1 MQNTKARYPGWEL
14 KYFDRAY
21 NFRNYQF
28 SLIKKYIK
36 KNVAEIGPGS
46 GVVLNKY
53 IKQCK
58 NIDLYEPDKKLFKH
72 LKKKF
77 RNKKI
82 FIKNT
87 VFKKNYKRY
96 DTIIALDV
104 LEHIKD
110 DKKEI
115 KKIYT
120 SLNKGGYLIINVP
133 AFNLLYSKFDISVGH
148 FRRYNKKIIKEKIE
162 GLKFS
167 KCEIFYYDSIGFILS
182 LISKI
187 FLKKKYKNK
196 FENKIKLWD
205 VLIPISKII
214 DFFILNIIGKSLFLI
229 IKK

>member
-1 MQNTKARYPGWEL
+1 M
-14 KYFDRAY
+14 
-21 NFRNYQF
+21 
-28 SLIKKYIK
+28 
-36 KNVAEIGPGS
+36 
-46 GVVLNKY
+46 
-53 IKQCK
+53 
-58 NIDLYEPDKKLFKH
+58 
-72 LKKKF
+72 
-77 RNKKI
+77 
-82 FIKNT
+82 
-87 VFKKNYKRY
+87 
-96 DTIIALDV
+96 
-104 LEHIKD
+104 EHIKN

-133 AFNLLYSKFDISVGH
+133 VFNLLYSKFDISVGH

-196 FENKIKLWD
+196 FKNKIKLWD

-214 DFFILNIIGKSLFLI
+214 VFFILNIIGKSLFLI

>member
-46 GVVLNKY
+46 GVVLKKY

-87 VFKKNYKRY
+87 VFKKNYKKY

-104 LEHIKD
+104 LEHIKN

-196 FENKIKLWD
+196 FKNKIKLWD

>member
-1 MQNTKARYPGWEL
+1 MQNKKIYYPGWEL
-14 KYFDRAY
+14 KYFDRAS

-36 KNVAEIGPGS
+36 KNVAEVGPGS
-46 GVVLNKY
+46 GVTVQKY
-53 IKQCK
+53 INQCK
-58 NIDLYEPDKKLFKH
+58 HIDLYEPDKKLFKH

-77 RNKKI
+77 KNKKI
-82 FIKNT
+82 LIKNT
-87 VFKKNYKRY
+87 FFKKNYKKY

-133 AFNLLYSKFDISVGH
+133 AFNLLYSKFDISIGH

-167 KCEIFYYDSIGFILS
+167 KYKIFYYDSIGFILS

-214 DFFILNIIGKSLFLI
+214 DFFILNTFGKSLCI
-229 IKK
+229 IIRK

>member
-1 MQNTKARYPGWEL
+1 MQNTKAQYPGWEL

-28 SLIKKYIK
+28 LLIKKYIK